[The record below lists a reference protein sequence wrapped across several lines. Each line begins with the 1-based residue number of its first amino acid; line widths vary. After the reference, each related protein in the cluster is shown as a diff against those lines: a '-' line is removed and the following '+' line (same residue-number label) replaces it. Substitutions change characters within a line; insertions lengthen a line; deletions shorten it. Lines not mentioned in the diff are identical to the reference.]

1 MVLVKLSTGV
11 FGTPEPEQCAPTAAF
26 PGSVPHAGSTLSPR
40 GGISTRE
47 LSLHPR
53 LRARLSFDFHAATNI
68 RYNSV
73 KRNLHKALLPYGNK
87 LKRLG
92 RYISQNLKGYIHMAK
107 LIEGTPAL
115 GCRPKWPLLE
125 KAHQPRAAAPNGNC
139 LKGYTSLGLPPYWP
153 TLEWVHQP
161 WAATLMANT
170 GMGTPALG
178 CHPNGQHWKGY
189 TSLGLPP

>member
-47 LSLHPR
+47 LSLHPG
-53 LRARLSFDFHAATNI
+53 LRARLSFDFHAATKI

-92 RYISQNLKGYIHMAK
+92 RYISQDLKGYISLYTA
-107 LIEGTPAL
+107 TPH
-115 GCRPKWPLLE
+115 GQINRG
-125 KAHQPRAAAPNGNC
+125 H
-139 LKGYTSLGLPPYWP
+139 TSLGLPPQMATAGKGTPASGCCPKWQ
-153 TLEWVHQP
+153 LLKRVHQP
-161 WAATLMANT
+161 WAATLLANT

-178 CHPNGQHWKGY
+178 CHPNGQHWNGY